1 MEWTLEDVEE
11 TSRLHPESFFIPARQ
26 ERETQGT
33 GRMVRLHF
41 MLTQPA
47 EGQPRAERMWVEI
60 TGRDPVTGRYTGL
73 LTNTPG
79 VIQSLQLGDPVEF
92 EPRHIAQTILREG
105 DPAWVEA
112 GEKAGMVTRQCLTPG
127 SGVRWMYREAPT
139 REEDSGWRL
148 FTGEEDNAYL
158 SDPKNT
164 AIMNVYD
171 LIDRDPSLL
180 EPFKGAVGTAFERS
194 GPGAAWVEV
203 KNWR

>member
-11 TSRLHPESFFIPARQ
+11 TSRLHPESFFIPSRQ
-26 ERETQGT
+26 EREAQEI

-41 MLTQPA
+41 MLTNA
-47 EGQPRAERMWVEI
+47 LEGQPRAERMWVEI
-60 TGRDPVTGRYTGL
+60 TGQDPVTGRYTGI
-73 LTNTPG
+73 LTNAPG
-79 VIQSLQLGDPVEF
+79 VIQSLQPGDTVEF
-92 EPRHIAQTILREG
+92 EPRHIAQSILRQG
-105 DPAWVEA
+105 DPAWVEV
-112 GEKAGMVTRQCLTPG
+112 GEKAAMVTRKCMLPG
-127 SGVRWMYREAPT
+127 SGVRWMYREAAT
-139 REEDSGWRL
+139 REQDSGWRL
-148 FTGEEDNAYL
+148 FTGEEDRAYL

-194 GPGAAWVEV
+194 GPDAEWVEV

>member
-79 VIQSLQLGDPVEF
+79 LSSRSSSEIRWSSSPDIS
-92 EPRHIAQTILREG
+92 PRRFL
-105 DPAWVEA
+105 
-112 GEKAGMVTRQCLTPG
+112 EKEIRHGSKPG
-127 SGVRWMYREAPT
+127 RRRVWSPG
-139 REEDSGWRL
+139 
-148 FTGEEDNAYL
+148 NA
-158 SDPKNT
+158 
-164 AIMNVYD
+164 
-171 LIDRDPSLL
+171 
-180 EPFKGAVGTAFERS
+180 
-194 GPGAAWVEV
+194 
-203 KNWR
+203 

>member
-1 MEWTLEDVEE
+1 
-11 TSRLHPESFFIPARQ
+11 
-26 ERETQGT
+26 
-33 GRMVRLHF
+33 
-41 MLTQPA
+41 
-47 EGQPRAERMWVEI
+47 
-60 TGRDPVTGRYTGL
+60 
-73 LTNTPG
+73 
-79 VIQSLQLGDPVEF
+79 
-92 EPRHIAQTILREG
+92 
-105 DPAWVEA
+105 
-112 GEKAGMVTRQCLTPG
+112 MVTRQCLTPG

-171 LIDRDPSLL
+171 LIDRDPTLL

-194 GPGAAWVEV
+194 GAGAAWVEV